1 MINMN
6 ELQQEFGKCVKN
18 FKKARKQITDCIRKA
33 MDRGLTQKEI
43 MAVADRYL
51 TGDCELCNA
60 IVFAEIIKY
69 EFNEKIH
76 EDYEV

>member
-1 MINMN
+1 MN

-18 FKKARKQITDCIRKA
+18 FKQARKQITECIQKA
-33 MDRGLTQKEI
+33 MDRGLSQKEI

-60 IVFAEIIKY
+60 IVFAEILRY
-69 EFNEKIH
+69 EFKDKIH
-76 EDYEV
+76 PEYEE